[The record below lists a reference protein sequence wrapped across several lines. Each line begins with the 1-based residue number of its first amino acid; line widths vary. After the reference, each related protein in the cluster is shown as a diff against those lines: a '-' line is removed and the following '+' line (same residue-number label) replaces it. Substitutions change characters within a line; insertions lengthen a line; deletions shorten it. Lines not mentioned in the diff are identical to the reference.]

1 MVLARCVQ
9 YRQIWRRTD
18 HVITSEIFCRK
29 QFPACRGCVVRC
41 GTCSWD
47 RTEANDFPSVLL
59 GRIAKHGVQRCG
71 LLLPM
76 FRGLCVS
83 LLVTTMSCVKT
94 AEPIEMLFA
103 MWTRVD
109 LRNHVWGAWIPGKGQ
124 FWGDDTLR
132 CGLSSKF
139 LNERPFQSYF
149 SCRHL
154 RYLLFGYIAPSLW
167 SSESNSLHWFW
178 WGKTNN
184 TESLLYPGGL

>member
-18 HVITSEIFCRK
+18 RVITSEIFCRK

-47 RTEANDFPSVLL
+47 RTEANDFASVLL

-94 AEPIEMLFA
+94 AEPIEMPFA

-109 LRNHVWGAWIPGKGQ
+109 LRDHV
-124 FWGDDTLR
+124 
-132 CGLSSKF
+132 
-139 LNERPFQSYF
+139 
-149 SCRHL
+149 
-154 RYLLFGYIAPSLW
+154 
-167 SSESNSLHWFW
+167 
-178 WGKTNN
+178 
-184 TESLLYPGGL
+184 GGLGYQERGNFGGTTPCDAAYRQNSWTKGHFSLISVADTFATCCSVT